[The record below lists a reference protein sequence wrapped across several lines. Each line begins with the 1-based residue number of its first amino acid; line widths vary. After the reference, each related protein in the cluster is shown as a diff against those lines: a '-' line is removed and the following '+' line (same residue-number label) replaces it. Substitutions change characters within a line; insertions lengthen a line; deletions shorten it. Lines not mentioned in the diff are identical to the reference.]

1 MSAQDPHSVVVPLYR
16 LAHSRTGD
24 KGNTSNIS
32 LIAWDGDCYAILRHA
47 VTGERVAQWFGDRA
61 PTRVTRYDLPG
72 LEAMNF
78 VLENVLDGGVNDA
91 LNLDAHGKSLS
102 FHLLDMPVSVPAA
115 LAARLPDIPALPPDP
130 PAQA

>member
-1 MSAQDPHSVVVPLYR
+1 MTDRTLTVPLYR

-32 LIAWDGDCYAILRHA
+32 LIAWDAACYAVIRTE
-47 VTGERVAQWFGDRA
+47 VTEARVAQWFANREPA
-61 PTRVTRYDLPG
+61 RVTRYDLPG

-78 VLENVLDGGVNDA
+78 VLEGVLDGGVNDA

-102 FHLLDMPVSVPAA
+102 FHLLDMPVSVSAD

-130 PAQA
+130 PASA